1 MAWNGAWIEAW
12 NGVFAAGGHRSYDRT
27 GRAKGLG
34 SSWLGLRPS
43 RLGTLALA
51 LTGLVLMPGLGWAQS
66 LSSEEQEIFLAD
78 PEFAE
83 PRDPLL
89 PTFVVPRPLS
99 PLEKRELGMALDR
112 LAVEAGQLYDMGEM
126 DEAFELWMREVRL
139 RRILGLEPEL
149 AAIRRVGLRAWE
161 ASRTPEA
168 QLLTLRLDEI
178 QAEVL
183 AQPTPPLNLVVA
195 LAASYE
201 TLRAVDAAIAVYET
215 LRVRAAQSGDLLLQL
230 RLLDRI
236 GQLQADWFRFEA
248 AAETYRRI
256 LVLTEGQRLAPA
268 QRADYFKRAIENF
281 EQAEQRETAI
291 LLQRQLLR
299 HYQDLGQEREI
310 APLQLAIARNY
321 RAIGRADLALD
332 FYQSAYRLALDLD
345 QSLYARDVVAD
356 LATIYRDLDRPEDVL
371 YLYDQQ
377 LAVER
382 LSYSGYGI
390 MTVFDQLGQ
399 FYEAQEEP
407 ESAIAAY
414 REGLIMAHHLG
425 HRRTYFET
433 QIRRIQIAQGTITIS
448 PIDDH
453 VADPAVGPLSA
464 PFTWQEN
471 SRP

>member
-1 MAWNGAWIEAW
+1 M
-12 NGVFAAGGHRSYDRT
+12 
-27 GRAKGLG
+27 
-34 SSWLGLRPS
+34 
-43 RLGTLALA
+43 GTLALA
-51 LTGLVLMPGLGWAQS
+51 LTGLVLMPGLAWAQS

-99 PLEKRELGMALDR
+99 PLERRDLGIALDR
-112 LAVEAGQLYDMGEM
+112 LAVEAGQLYDAGEM

-149 AAIRRVGLRAWE
+149 VAIRRVGLRAWE

-183 AQPTPPLNLVVA
+183 EQPTPPLNLVVA

-215 LRVRAAQSGDLLLQL
+215 LRVRAAQTGDLLLQL

-236 GQLQADWFRFEA
+236 GRLQADWFRFGA

-256 LVLTEGQRLAPA
+256 LVLTESQRLAPA
-268 QRADYFKRAIENF
+268 QRIDYLKRAIENF

-291 LLQRQLLR
+291 AFQRQLLR
-299 HYQDLGQEREI
+299 QYEEMGQQTEI

-332 FYQSAYRLALDLD
+332 FYQSAYRLALELE

-399 FYEAQEEP
+399 FYESQGEP

-433 QIRRIQIAQGTITIS
+433 QIRRIQIAQGIITIYS
-448 PIDDH
+448 IEDH
-453 VADPAVGPLSA
+453 MSDPATGPLSA
-464 PFTWQEN
+464 PFTWQGN